1 MSVSCFKKVGIRAA
15 KCWKSKWCQKE
26 KQLGELKPKDLRKH
40 LINHYKKKKY
50 CITINIPSQLQQFHH
65 INHINGV
72 GCTSNSTTGG
82 TSGSSRTIIELHL
95 IPFIFYYGEE
105 KNKIKAYVV

>member
-40 LINHYKKKKY
+40 LINHYKKNNNTALQLTY
-50 CITINIPSQLQQFHH
+50 RLSYSSFTILTIL
-65 INHINGV
+65 
-72 GCTSNSTTGG
+72 TE
-82 TSGSSRTIIELHL
+82 SGALVIAPPGEL
-95 IPFIFYYGEE
+95 
-105 KNKIKAYVV
+105 AVVAGP